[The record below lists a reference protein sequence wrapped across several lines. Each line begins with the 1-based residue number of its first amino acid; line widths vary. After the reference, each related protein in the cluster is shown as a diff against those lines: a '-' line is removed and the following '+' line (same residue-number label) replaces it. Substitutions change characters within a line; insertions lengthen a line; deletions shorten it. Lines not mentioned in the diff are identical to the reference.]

1 MPYTYNDFQITKSGP
16 ILEVVLNR
24 PESRNAL
31 KREMDRDWDAVLDE
45 AEADEEVRVVM
56 LRGAGKVFCA
66 GHDLKQPRATTPPS
80 AVPSMP
86 RAWYFTKP
94 IVAAVHGY
102 VGGAGNTLLFGAD
115 FIIAAEGTKFAFE
128 MYRGGGSAPT
138 FLSLLFPMRVA
149 KKLFMMGGWFDAE
162 QALRFDYVQRVV
174 PADQVHAE
182 ATRWAEHLSSIA
194 PEGVQGTKQGIH
206 RAYEVMHDLPN
217 VVGMKDRA
225 RPLARAQGPSAPPR
239 GGSAVRE
246 QGLDEAIRRRDAGFD
261 PGITRV

>member
-1 MPYTYNDFQITKSGP
+1 MAYTYDDFQITKSGA

-24 PESRNAL
+24 PDSRNAL
-31 KREMDRDWDAVLDE
+31 KREMDHDWDAVLDE
-45 AEADEEVRVVM
+45 AEADEEVRVIM

-66 GHDLKQPRATTPPS
+66 GHDLKQPRAATPPS
-80 AVPSMP
+80 AVPAMP
-86 RAWYFTKP
+86 RAWYFSKP

-128 MYRGGGSAPT
+128 MYRGGGAAPT

-174 PADQVHAE
+174 PVDQVLAE
-182 ATRWAEHLSSIA
+182 AARWAEHLANIA
-194 PEGVQGTKQGIH
+194 PKGVQGSKQGIH
-206 RAYEVMHDLPN
+206 LAYEIMLDLPN
-217 VVGMKDRA
+217 VVSIKDHA
-225 RPLARAQGPSAPPR
+225 RLPTRVREPGAPARGD
-239 GGSAVRE
+239 SAVKE
-246 QGLDEAIRRRDAGFD
+246 QSLDEAIRRRDAGFD
-261 PGITRV
+261 PDVTRV